1 MPHQPRIPSIM
12 EVTKEFIINKG
23 NTNSN
28 SQNGEQNSEPV
39 NYEWPPTSSPNPIYL
54 CVIA

>member
-1 MPHQPRIPSIM
+1 M

-39 NYEWPPTSSPNPIYL
+39 NYEWPPTSSPNPITFASLLKASNYD
-54 CVIA
+54 AKGP

>member
-1 MPHQPRIPSIM
+1 M
-12 EVTKEFIINKG
+12 EVTKEFITNKG
-23 NTNSN
+23 NTCSN

>member
-1 MPHQPRIPSIM
+1 M
-12 EVTKEFIINKG
+12 EVTKEFIFKKD
-23 NTNSN
+23 NTCSN
-28 SQNGEQNSEPV
+28 SQNEEQSSEPV